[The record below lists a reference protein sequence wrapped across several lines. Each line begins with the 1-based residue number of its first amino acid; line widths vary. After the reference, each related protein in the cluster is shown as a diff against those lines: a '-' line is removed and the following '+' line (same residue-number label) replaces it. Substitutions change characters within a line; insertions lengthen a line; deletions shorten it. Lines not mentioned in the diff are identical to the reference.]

1 MYKTVN
7 VYRQNTHIY
16 IMLIY
21 YMRIKKNLKYQTFK
35 RKQESFHNVQ
45 IIAILF
51 FLK

>member
-21 YMRIKKNLKYQTFK
+21 FYENLKKPKISNF
-35 RKQESFHNVQ
+35 
-45 IIAILF
+45 
-51 FLK
+51 